1 MGVEIS
7 HDKLVALIAAQ
18 LERRLRYRCLLL
30 QCADIGIL
38 SHLIQRSIEAM
49 KVLGADVCVLE
60 YADQFDRVGA
70 LSCNT
75 VLERIAAGAPASPM
89 VLAGPLHFLDFWS
102 EQTIAAFWRHLS
114 GFTHGPGILVVDTP
128 RETAVES
135 AFRVVGRIPGT
146 DIRYLKSRLAS
157 AQDGLV

>member
-1 MGVEIS
+1 MAVGLS
-7 HDKLVALIAAQ
+7 HDKLAALIDAQ
-18 LERRLRYRCLLL
+18 LDRRLRYRCLVL
-30 QCADIGIL
+30 QCGNIEIL
-38 SHLIQRSIEAM
+38 SHVIQQSIDVM
-49 KVLGADVCVLE
+49 RTLGTDMRVLE
-60 YADQFDRVGA
+60 YTEQFDTVGA
-70 LSCNT
+70 LSCSA
-75 VLERIAAGAPASPM
+75 VLERIGAQAAAHPM

-102 EQTIAAFWRHLS
+102 DQTSGAFWKYLA
-114 GFTHGPGILVVDTP
+114 GFTHGPGILIVDTP